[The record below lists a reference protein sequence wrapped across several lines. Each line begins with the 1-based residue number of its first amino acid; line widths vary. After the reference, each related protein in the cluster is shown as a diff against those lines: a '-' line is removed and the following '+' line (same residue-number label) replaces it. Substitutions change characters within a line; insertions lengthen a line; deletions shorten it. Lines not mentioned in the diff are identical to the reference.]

1 MTNAVTKIELLND
14 GKRVN
19 FHFGRWQHSTLTVNI
34 KDIKKVVSEKTLV
47 ETFEESTLF
56 PIEVGK

>member
-19 FHFGRWQHSTLTVNI
+19 FYFGRWQNSTLTVNI